1 MADRIKE
8 LRAVAH
14 PVRLRILSLLTGSAM
29 SAAEVARELGLTHA
43 NASYHLRLLHESG
56 TIVEAGE
63 ERIRGGVAKR
73 YRYDPTQQ
81 RDDGDRLD
89 TDGRVAT
96 AHAVADEL
104 ERRLVRRKPDGLQH
118 FSDLDGWVPP
128 EVSQRV
134 LELLREASALMHD
147 ANRTPRTPGT
157 VHVSA
162 TSWIFEL
169 TDGTVS

>member
-1 MADRIKE
+1 MSVDEIRE

-43 NASYHLRLLHESG
+43 NASYHLRLLSESG

-73 YRYDPTQQ
+73 YRYPHENPPEPRSRPT
-81 RDDGDRLD
+81 
-89 TDGRVAT
+89 TESRVADVR
-96 AHAVADEL
+96 ALAREL
-104 ERRLVRRKPDGLQH
+104 ERRMRQRKANGPNHL
-118 FSDLDGWVPP
+118 SDLEGWVQP
-128 EVSQRV
+128 EVWEQAR
-134 LELLREASALMHD
+134 ELLMKASRLMHEH
-147 ANRTPRTPGT
+147 NQPPRTPGT

-162 TSWIFEL
+162 TSWTFQMKAR
-169 TDGTVS
+169 S